1 MRTFLKTFLVLWG
14 LAVVGGCGN
23 SINEA
28 STDSHLLTTKVIET
42 LSTTDLADFSDLA
55 QVEYGVSL
63 NTSHAIQIYK
73 IQYQT
78 KDPFGNNTLAS
89 GALFIPQSSD
99 PLPLLSIQHGTE
111 FLRNEVASQTGF
123 DAFGILAASEGYLT

>member
-1 MRTFLKTFLVLWG
+1 MRHWFKLSFLLWS
-14 LAVVGGCGN
+14 AIFIHGCGN
-23 SINEA
+23 TAAETIETHFLDAES
-28 STDSHLLTTKVIET
+28 LET
-42 LSTTDLADFSDLA
+42 LSTSDLADFSDLA